1 MITYWQQEAE
11 KICRIEKDSLNSE
24 LKTWVDAR
32 IVTRDDVELLQKE
45 FQIDPEH
52 ILDILDPDEQSRLE
66 DGDGYV
72 LTIIRLPI
80 YDPNAETQYWTI
92 PLGIIIKANYIIT
105 ICWTDCEVL
114 KDFSTGRVKEINLND
129 FPSFVMRILSRS
141 DLTFLRYL
149 KEINRRI
156 KSLLP
161 FGYLLPT
168 VEWYINVMNKIFHL
182 KIEHHSY

>member
-92 PLGIIIKANYIIT
+92 PLGIIIKDNYIIT
-105 ICWTDCEVL
+105 ICWMFLICYIIVL
-114 KDFSTGRVKEINLND
+114 TISEWNNILFI
-129 FPSFVMRILSRS
+129 SFN
-141 DLTFLRYL
+141 FKY
-149 KEINRRI
+149 
-156 KSLLP
+156 
-161 FGYLLPT
+161 
-168 VEWYINVMNKIFHL
+168 NVSHIF
-182 KIEHHSY
+182 